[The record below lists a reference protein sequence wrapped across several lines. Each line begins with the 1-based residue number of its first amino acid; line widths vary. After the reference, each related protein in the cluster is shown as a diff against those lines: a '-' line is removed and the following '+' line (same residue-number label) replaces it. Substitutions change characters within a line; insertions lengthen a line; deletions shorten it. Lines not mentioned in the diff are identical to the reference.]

1 MPYGHGRAETADPMQ
16 AEIQP
21 NKDELDYA
29 LERMQQALAE
39 RLE

>member
-1 MPYGHGRAETADPMQ
+1 MMTKYTQ
-16 AEIQP
+16 QYQ
-21 NKDELDYA
+21 DELDYA